1 VSPQSQ
7 CPKPGSITKAAKA
20 NTAAVKKEEVLKR
33 AVEEFQR
40 TQSLP
45 LAPSQKLF
53 ANSLLSKTLSSQE
66 ENALNIQR
74 GIHRYPCMSIDLI
87 PGEEVAMGNM
97 DFVKVSEAWS
107 AHDKSAHL
115 SI

>member
-7 CPKPGSITKAAKA
+7 CPKLGSITKAAKA
-20 NTAAVKKEEVLKR
+20 NTAAVKKEEVLQR
-33 AVEEFQR
+33 AVEEFQQ

-45 LAPSQKLF
+45 LAPSQELF
-53 ANSLLSKTLSSQE
+53 ANSLLSKTLSGQE

-74 GIHRYPCMSIDLI
+74 GRYRYPCMLVDLI

-97 DFVKVSEAWS
+97 NFVKVSEAWS
-107 AHDKSAHL
+107 AHDESAHL
-115 SI
+115 GI